1 MSDETIE
8 EIIRKTLIFA
18 DGIATFSFQGGE
30 PMLRGLDFYKNVMA
44 LEQKYNIKGVRI
56 ENCIQTNGILI
67 DEEWATFFH
76 KHELYA
82 QVRYI

>member
-1 MSDETIE
+1 
-8 EIIRKTLIFA
+8 
-18 DGIATFSFQGGE
+18 
-30 PMLRGLDFYKNVMA
+30 MLRGLDFYKNVMA

-56 ENCIQTNGILI
+56 EKCIQTNGILI

-76 KHELYA
+76 KHELYV